1 MNSLQVKM
9 VCAMLMLLSG
19 MISVRRMCFR
29 MQFVYASLAVLS
41 GHKDF
46 NSLYAANDTVQ
57 ERFTVNTMGA
67 PNNSTTMVRSKQVQQ
82 TCIELIPLLQ
92 CGCDNISCPFCNI
105 MTSMRNSQPSID

>member
-9 VCAMLMLLSG
+9 VYDMLMLLSG
-19 MISVRRMCFR
+19 MILVRRKYSR
-29 MQFVYASLAVLS
+29 IKSKYVSLLVLS

-67 PNNSTTMVRSKQVQQ
+67 PNNSTTMVQNNRYNR
-82 TCIELIPLLQ
+82 LIL
-92 CGCDNISCPFCNI
+92 S
-105 MTSMRNSQPSID
+105 